1 MKLKLYYAVLAFLVF
16 MTIGNAQVSEREAEA
31 RLWIKANEG
40 KLHINPNDTFSL
52 RAVRKTQ
59 AGETLRFQQLKGGV
73 AVFDAEILVHF
84 SPDGEISHTDSTYD
98 SQAADINATPTIS
111 KETAVAISNEVL
123 KVDGA
128 ISFQECKLFVYTKLN
143 GTKLVYRVVT
153 DSFSKTGSW
162 ETIIDALTGTV
173 LSTKDI
179 AYYYGQHAKKHS
191 AIKKNVPPMAPLAF
205 TTGSAMVF
213 NPDPLSQIGVSY
225 GAPYNSAASGAYPND
240 TDAANAS
247 LNNAR
252 VSVVLPEI
260 DLTGGV
266 YKLKSTYA
274 EIKEL
279 GSPAKGL
286 FTQATADFVFN
297 RSQDGFEAVNAFY
310 HLDKSLRYIN
320 QTLGI
325 PCVPYQAGNGGAVWF
340 DPHGASSA
348 DNSFYSNGQLQ
359 FGEGGVDDA
368 EDADV
373 VLHELG
379 HGLHDWITSGGLS
392 QVNGLSE
399 GCGDYWAVSYSR
411 SLNQWAEGTP
421 QYNWVFSWDGH
432 NEWWDG
438 RITDYEATYPGG
450 LVNQIHTDGQIWAT
464 ALMKIW
470 DGIGKEKTDKAFLN
484 GLDLTVNT
492 TTQQNAA
499 RAVRTAAINM
509 NYPCADIQVITEK
522 FTEAGYTMPS
532 LTLSMA
538 VIPNQTVTA
547 GAGNTYTL
555 PSYATLA
562 NPITN
567 NCDAGLTQSPIA
579 GTVLSPGTYTITMVA
594 TSGASTVTRTFQ
606 LLINPNLGI
615 DDNVKNNFL
624 LYPNPA
630 TNVLNVKGDFDSNE
644 SITIFNMLGQTVL
657 KKAITTN
664 DESIDVSSLASGI
677 YSVYFNNAKVSYK
690 FVKK

>member
-1 MKLKLYYAVLAFLVF
+1 MKLKIHYAILAFLAF
-16 MTIGNAQVSEREAEA
+16 MAIGNAQVSEREAEA
-31 RLWIKANEG
+31 RRWIKANET

-59 AGETLRFQQLKGGV
+59 SGETLRFQQLKSGV
-73 AVFDAEILVHF
+73 AVFDAEILIHF

-98 SQAADINATPTIS
+98 SQATDVNAIPAIS
-111 KETAVAISNEVL
+111 KDNAIAISNEAL

-128 ISFQECKLFVYTKLN
+128 ISFQECKLLVYTKLD

-162 ETIIDALTGTV
+162 ETIIDAQTGTV

-191 AIKKNVPPMAPLAF
+191 AIKKNIPPMAPLASV
-205 TTGSAMVF
+205 TGTALVF
-213 NPDPLSQIGVSY
+213 NPDPLSQAGVFYAS
-225 GAPYNSAASGAYPND
+225 PYSSPASGAYPND
-240 TDAANAS
+240 TDAANTS

-279 GSPAKGL
+279 GTPAKGL
-286 FTQATADFVFN
+286 FTQATSAFN
-297 RSQDGFEAVNAFY
+297 FTRSQDGFEAVNAFY
-310 HLDKSLRYIN
+310 HLDNSLRYIN

-325 PCVPYQAGNGGAVWF
+325 PCVPYQAGNAGAVWF

-379 HGLHDWITSGGLS
+379 HGLHDWITTGGLS

-411 SLNQWAEGTP
+411 SLNQWDSSDP

-438 RITDYEATYPGG
+438 RITDYGATYPGG

-464 ALMKIW
+464 ALMTIW
-470 DGIGKEKTDKAFLN
+470 DELGKVKTDKAFLN
-484 GLDLTVNT
+484 GLDLTVSSTN
-492 TTQQNAA
+492 QQNAA

-509 NYPCADIQVITEK
+509 NYPCADIQVITQK
-522 FTEAGYTMPS
+522 FSDAGYSMPS
-532 LTLSMA
+532 LPLSMA
-538 VIPNQTVTA
+538 TIANQVVTA
-547 GAGNTYTL
+547 DLTNTYTL

-567 NCDAGLTQSPIA
+567 NCDAGLTQSPVT
-579 GTVLSPGTYTITMVA
+579 GTVLAPGVYPITMVA

-606 LLINPNLGI
+606 LTVNPNLGI
-615 DDNVKNNFL
+615 DDKVKNQFL

-630 TNVLNVKGDFDSNE
+630 TSVLNIKGDFDSNE

-657 KKAITTN
+657 RKAVTTN
-664 DESIDVSSLASGI
+664 DESIDISSLAAGI
-677 YSVYFNNAKVSYK
+677 YNVYFNNAKVSYK

>member
-1 MKLKLYYAVLAFLVF
+1 MKLHYIVFALFSVLTVG
-16 MTIGNAQVSEREAEA
+16 TAQVSEKETEA
-31 RLWIKANEG
+31 RRWIKANEG
-40 KLHINPNDTFSL
+40 KLHINPNDTFLL

-59 AGETLRFQQLKGGV
+59 SGETLRFQQLKNGV

-84 SPDGEISHTDSTYD
+84 SPDGEISYTDSTYD
-98 SQAADINATPTIS
+98 SQVSDINTSPAIS
-111 KETAVAISNEVL
+111 KDNAISISNQEL
-123 KVDGA
+123 KIDSA
-128 ISFQECKLFVYTKLN
+128 ISFQECKLLVYTKLN

-162 ETIIDALTGTV
+162 ETIIDAQTGAV
-173 LSTKDI
+173 LSAKDI
-179 AYYYGQHAKKHS
+179 ASYYGQHTKKYS
-191 AIKKNVPPMAPLAF
+191 IKKSDPPMTPLAF
-205 TTGSAMVF
+205 TTGTAMVF
-213 NPDPLSQIGVSY
+213 NPDPLSQAGVNY
-225 GAPYNSAASGAYPND
+225 GAPYNSPPSGAYPND
-240 TDAANAS
+240 TDAANTS

-252 VSVVLPEI
+252 ISVTLPQI

-286 FTQATADFVFN
+286 FTQATPDFIFN
-297 RSQDGFEAVNAFY
+297 RNQDGFEAANAFY

-320 QTLGI
+320 ETLGI
-325 PCVPYQAGNGGAVWF
+325 PCIPYQASNAGAVWF

-411 SLNQWAEGTP
+411 SLNQWDSSDP
-421 QYNWVFSWDGH
+421 QYNWVFNWDGH

-438 RITDYEATYPGG
+438 RITDYGAIYPGG

-464 ALMKIW
+464 ALLTIW
-470 DGIGKEKTDKAFLN
+470 DELGKEKTDKAFLN
-484 GLDLTVNT
+484 GLDLTVSSTN
-492 TTQQNAA
+492 QQNAA

-509 NYPCADIQVITEK
+509 NYPCADIQVISQK
-522 FTEAGYTMPS
+522 FTNAGYSMPS

-538 VIPNQTVTA
+538 AIANQTVTA
-547 GAGNTYTL
+547 DASNTYTL

-567 NCDAGLTQSPIA
+567 NCDAGLTQSPTV
-579 GTVLSPGTYTITMVA
+579 GTVLAPGVHTITMTA
-594 TSGASTVTRTFQ
+594 TSGTSTVVRTFQ
-606 LLINPNLGI
+606 LTVNPNLGI
-615 DDNVKNNFL
+615 EDNVKNNFL

-630 TNVLNVKGDFDSNE
+630 TNLLNIKGDFDSNE
-644 SITIFNMLGQTVL
+644 SITIYNMLGQTVL
-657 KKAITTN
+657 KKAVTSN
-664 DESIDVSSLASGI
+664 EESVDVSTLANGI
-677 YSVYFNNAKVSYK
+677 YNVYFNTAKATYK